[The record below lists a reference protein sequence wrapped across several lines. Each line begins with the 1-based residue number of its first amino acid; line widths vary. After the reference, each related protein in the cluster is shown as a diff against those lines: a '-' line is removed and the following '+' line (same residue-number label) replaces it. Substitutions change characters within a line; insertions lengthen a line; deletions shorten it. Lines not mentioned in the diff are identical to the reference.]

1 MGNARYKAVIIG
13 LTGIGAARPAEPEG
27 LPVYGAM
34 PKSHASGY
42 HRCPDTDL
50 VAVCDIQDKLLSD
63 FKTQWS
69 DVWPDV
75 SAYKDYREMLDKEQP
90 DIVSVVTGDHL
101 HADLVVESAQRSST
115 KAIICEKPIATT
127 LEDADRMIEA
137 TEKKGVLLS
146 IEHSRRWHASFLEA
160 RELIRSGEIGN
171 LKTIVC
177 EMFSQRAM
185 MFRNGTHAI
194 DMICFFAESD
204 PAWLTAELE
213 EGFEDFT
220 EYKGDGGRLVQHQN
234 LWLVEQGP
242 GDEQTAAHSPRQLVG
257 PLFQLVLKLKQ
268 LQQLQPPLPGRRRRK
283 VEKASVGRQVL
294 HHVQVRVEAI
304 RLGNHPQH
312 RLDGPRL
319 TADLLAIHPKLS
331 LGNWGGAGN
340 HLDGAGLARAVGAED
355 GEALAR
361 RNIEADP
368 VDRRQVLI
376 ALG

>member
-1 MGNARYKAVIIG
+1 MGKARHKAVIIG
-13 LTGIGAARPAEPEG
+13 LTGIGSNRPEEPVG

-34 PKSHASGY
+34 PTSHASGY

-50 VAVCDIQDKLLSD
+50 VAVCDLQEKLLSD
-63 FKTQWS
+63 FRIRWS

-75 SAYKDYREMLDKEQP
+75 RPYKDYREMLDKEQP

-101 HADLVVESAQRSST
+101 HADLVVESAQRGST

-137 TEKKGVLLS
+137 TEREGVLLS

-220 EYKGDGGRLVQHQN
+220 EYKGDGGHD
-234 LWLVEQGP
+234 P
-242 GDEQTAAHSPRQLVG
+242 ATDPDTAAYIRFQNGVRAFFNCRKVNFPGSQFYLTCDEGRIEISDRESVLVRGSNPREWSRQTIVPTHYMFESKAGFIPEIVNVLDNGGDLVSPAREGRKTLEIMLG
-257 PLFQLVLKLKQ
+257 ILKSHHAGNTRVNF
-268 LQQLQPPLPGRRRRK
+268 PLP
-283 VEKASVGRQVL
+283 
-294 HHVQVRVEAI
+294 
-304 RLGNHPQH
+304 
-312 RLDGPRL
+312 
-319 TADLLAIHPKLS
+319 
-331 LGNWGGAGN
+331 
-340 HLDGAGLARAVGAED
+340 
-355 GEALAR
+355 
-361 RNIEADP
+361 
-368 VDRRQVLI
+368 
-376 ALG
+376 